1 MLGLH
6 SILKSQS
13 SLFHISIVIFDKLLL
28 KYCRLLGVLHRLLS
42 LLSALLSLGML
53 SHRRLVLEFPHLLP
67 RPSTGLRLETRK
79 YTHLDSVG
87 W

>member
-53 SHRRLVLEFPHLLP
+53 SHMRLALEFLHRLL
-67 RPSTGLRLETRK
+67 RPSTALQLGTRK
-79 YTHLDSVG
+79 HTHLDSIDS
-87 W
+87 